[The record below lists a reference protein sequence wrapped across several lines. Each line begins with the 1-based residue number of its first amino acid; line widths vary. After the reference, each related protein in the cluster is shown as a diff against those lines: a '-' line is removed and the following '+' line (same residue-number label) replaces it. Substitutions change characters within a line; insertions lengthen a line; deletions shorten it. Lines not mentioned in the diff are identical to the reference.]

1 MKASNS
7 FPEFNVQV
15 IRDRAYLM
23 LSAWAEEIRL
33 RAMAAALVPWWQLV
47 VRQRATEYR
56 AGVGVRLLKATL
68 YRMVLRLML
77 RRFYT
82 WLRWTA
88 WQRHEQRNE
97 AAAKLQTIY
106 RGYKGRMEFL
116 ELLRRHLAAIPI
128 QTIWRRVWA
137 TSEYIIA
144 YARIIVVQRMGR

>member
-88 WQRHEQRNE
+88 WQRHEQ
-97 AAAKLQTIY
+97 
-106 RGYKGRMEFL
+106 
-116 ELLRRHLAAIPI
+116 
-128 QTIWRRVWA
+128 
-137 TSEYIIA
+137 
-144 YARIIVVQRMGR
+144 